1 MAWIVRAAHALAL
14 GVVLTV
20 LFASDALAQACW
32 IDADCRSDLVCKQG
46 FFGAHCAE
54 MRCNF
59 NSNCPSTRPLC
70 SGGRC
75 LTTTTQE
82 GECSCARDLVC
93 KRGLFGTQCAEVRC
107 NFNVDCPNS
116 RSRCAGGRCQT
127 TTTGGGGTGGGGG
140 GGGGG
145 ISPSG
150 EGGRC
155 GPQRFGQVI
164 KPVPCRP
171 GLQCVNGRCIRPRA

>member
-1 MAWIVRAAHALAL
+1 MAGMLRAAHALAL

-20 LFASDALAQACW
+20 LFASDVQAQTCW
-32 IDADCRSDLVCKQG
+32 IDADCRSDLVCKRE

-59 NSNCPSTRPLC
+59 NGDCPRSRPIC
-70 SGGRC
+70 RGGRC
-75 LTTTTQE
+75 LTTTTQV
-82 GECSCARDLVC
+82 GECNCPSDLVC

-107 NFNVDCPNS
+107 NFNGDCPNS
-116 RSRCAGGRCQT
+116 RPRCAGGSCRA

-140 GGGGG
+140 
-145 ISPSG
+145 ISPAG

-164 KPVPCRP
+164 KNVPCRQ
-171 GLQCVNGRCIRPRA
+171 GLQCVSGRCTKPAT